1 MTFDDIALDPLT
13 LRAAERLSEHLQI
26 LGDVAPKGREHWGAC
41 LKMFVRI
48 HTAQTM
54 VTTPLTVDDVI
65 PASDREALA
74 TLQPELDRLLSA
86 VWHHGQWKLGELAAW
101 QRVWLY
107 LRELHE
113 TLTREVGD
121 GTA

>member
-26 LGDVAPKGREHWGAC
+26 LGDSAPKGREHWSAC

-54 VTTPLTVDDVI
+54 VTTPLTVDDII
-65 PASDREALA
+65 PASDRVALA
-74 TLQPELDRLLSA
+74 TLQPDAHVPPPKVNKE
-86 VWHHGQWKLGELAAW
+86 
-101 QRVWLY
+101 RVIK
-107 LRELHE
+107 RTFIKKRQNHTKNFEF
-113 TLTREVGD
+113 V
-121 GTA
+121 

>member
-1 MTFDDIALDPLT
+1 MTFADIALDPLT

-26 LGDVAPKGREHWGAC
+26 LGEVAPKGREHWSAC

-65 PASDREALA
+65 EASDREALA
-74 TLQPELDRLLSA
+74 TLQPELDRLLST
-86 VWHHGQWKLGELAAW
+86 VWQHGQWKLGELNAW
-101 QRVWLY
+101 QRVWMY

-113 TLTREVGD
+113 TLAREVD
-121 GTA
+121 DAT

>member
-26 LGDVAPKGREHWGAC
+26 LGDVAPKGREHWSAC
-41 LKMFVRI
+41 LRMFVRI

-74 TLQPELDRLLSA
+74 TLQPELDRLLST
-86 VWHHGQWKLGELAAW
+86 VWQHGQWKLGELNAW
-101 QRVWLY
+101 QRVWMY

-121 GTA
+121 GAG

>member
-26 LGDVAPKGREHWGAC
+26 LGDVAPKGREHWSAC

-65 PASDREALA
+65 EASDREALA
-74 TLQPELDRLLSA
+74 TLQPELDRLLST

-101 QRVWLY
+101 QRVWMH
-107 LRELHE
+107 LRHVHE
-113 TLTREVGD
+113 TLTREVAD